1 MGFGGSKQHIRTV
14 AAVAALATL
23 GMWPVAGGAAP
34 LRRDLGSYFI
44 FASKFAHVKN
54 LSIDNA
60 CNVGVNCAAPNSS
73 SKCGELIFDDVT
85 FADGSQA
92 VGDRTFCTKS
102 GVVLFD
108 LFRNSGGPCNNITLN
123 DPPIQP
129 FNPTPI
135 IAGTCAPGCLP
146 DVAKLKQLCGFPDP
160 FPACALGADV
170 RAKEGEDCIG
180 APDTVP
186 NNGHCDLAPG
196 QYGDVKVQRSAQM
209 NLVAGEYDVCSFKV
223 ARNATVLAS
232 GTTIAIA
239 APGSFR
245 VGGQSKVGL
254 KCGDLTVFQDGT
266 SRVTLGRGVNI
277 AAKVCAPGAA
287 VKLGHGNN
295 LIGQFVGDTVTAN
308 RDNHGQCCGGRCT
321 CIDAFTPTTAHV
333 GDVIS
338 LTGACDLSVA
348 TGVKICGIAAAPP
361 FVSKTAGE
369 IKVTVP
375 VGASGACTI
384 EVDSPQGSFVPNQKL
399 TVN

>member
-1 MGFGGSKQHIRTV
+1 MGFVRIT
-14 AAVAALATL
+14 AAIAALATL
-23 GMWPVAGGAAP
+23 GVTSGVGGAAT

-60 CNVGVNCAAPNSS
+60 CNIGVNCAAPNAS

-102 GVVLFD
+102 GAVLFD
-108 LFRNSGGPCNNITLN
+108 LFRNGGGPCNDITLN

-129 FNPTPI
+129 FSPTPI
-135 IAGTCAPGCLP
+135 IPGTCAPGCLP

-160 FPACALGADV
+160 FPACAPGSDV
-170 RAKEGEDCIG
+170 RAVAGQDCVG
-180 APDTVP
+180 APDSVP

-196 QYGDVKVQRSAQM
+196 VYGNLLVQRGAQL
-209 NLVAGEYDVCSFKV
+209 NLVAGEYDACSLKV
-223 ARNATVLAS
+223 ARNATVLAK
-232 GTTIAIA
+232 GTTVNIPS
-239 APGSFR
+239 PGSFR

-254 KCGDLTVFQDGT
+254 KCGDLTVNEDGT
-266 SRVTLGRGVNI
+266 SKVTFGRGVNV
-277 AAKVCAPGAA
+277 AAKVCAPAA
-287 VKLGHGNN
+287 ELKLGHGNN
-295 LIGQFVGDTVTAN
+295 LIGQFVGDSVTAN
-308 RDNHGQCCGGRCT
+308 RDNHGQCCGGKCT
-321 CIDAFTPTTAHV
+321 CIDAFSPTTAHV
-333 GDVIS
+333 GDTIT

-361 FVSKTAGE
+361 FVSKTASE
-369 IKVTVP
+369 IKVHVP
-375 VGASGACTI
+375 VGAAGACSI
-384 EVDSPQGSFVPNQKL
+384 EVDSPQGNFVPNQKL